1 MGRERSKLSDRVFEA
16 VATGLVEA
24 MERGTSAWPLP
35 QPPMTD
41 PDFPPIQPISPS
53 KLIEQA
59 HGILQMDRAMF
70 ESNLNTVVDLIVPHR
85 MNLSD
90 DPFEVHQK
98 WLHRRVDKVAERLLF
113 NVATDWLSQA
123 FDQTAPNTDRWWLA
137 VALINGLST
146 VPHGQPVHQGYH
158 LVESIALAERPGTWH
173 TQPDTG
179 PHQLEWN
186 PHAVIP
192 RNTGVKTHEAG
203 VNAAKWLI
211 ERLENDTVERR
222 LLLMEWVRLLLQRP
236 NLVSPLDLPAVLLR
250 RASDTEAEV
259 AARVVLCLA
268 KAIEFDREVGL
279 QLAQRLHKRSEVL
292 LRRGMADVLT
302 RMFRRLEWDAV
313 PFLNDMLEDEDEG
326 VLAAASSTVG
336 DLRFLDSTLWA
347 DTMAELSQ
355 HPLAIVRRNLVPFLR
370 DYIEQY
376 PGDERGLLPL
386 LWQDGDEAVR
396 TRMRELLMRMEE
408 VSPDHFAARIQ
419 DFKKQGCD
427 LEGLWGPLALRRPER
442 NHLWQAWLAGDGP
455 QPQAEKTPP
464 PLHSDMDD
472 SGELPPVSEAYEILD
487 QQLGFIDD

>member
-1 MGRERSKLSDRVFEA
+1 
-16 VATGLVEA
+16 
-24 MERGTSAWPLP
+24 
-35 QPPMTD
+35 
-41 PDFPPIQPISPS
+41 
-53 KLIEQA
+53 
-59 HGILQMDRAMF
+59 
-70 ESNLNTVVDLIVPHR
+70 
-85 MNLSD
+85 
-90 DPFEVHQK
+90 
-98 WLHRRVDKVAERLLF
+98 
-113 NVATDWLSQA
+113 
-123 FDQTAPNTDRWWLA
+123 
-137 VALINGLST
+137 
-146 VPHGQPVHQGYH
+146 
-158 LVESIALAERPGTWH
+158 
-173 TQPDTG
+173 
-179 PHQLEWN
+179 
-186 PHAVIP
+186 
-192 RNTGVKTHEAG
+192 
-203 VNAAKWLI
+203 
-211 ERLENDTVERR
+211 
-222 LLLMEWVRLLLQRP
+222 
-236 NLVSPLDLPAVLLR
+236 
-250 RASDTEAEV
+250 
-259 AARVVLCLA
+259 
-268 KAIEFDREVGL
+268 
-279 QLAQRLHKRSEVL
+279 
-292 LRRGMADVLT
+292 MADVLT

-386 LWQDGDEAVR
+386 LWQDGDEVVR